1 MERRRTLGQG
11 LAALLPGVSVRQP
24 DEQVHELALDAI
36 SPNPYQPRREFAA
49 DELAE
54 LAASIKAQGLL
65 QPIVVRPADGE
76 GATYQLIA
84 GERRLRASRNLGLT
98 HIRALIREVDD
109 RQLLELALIENL
121 IRADLNEIEVASA
134 LLQLQNQYGYTTTQ
148 LAEVIGKSRPAVSN
162 TLRLLEL
169 PDSVQEL
176 VRRAHISAGHG
187 RAVLSFPAAQREA
200 IAEQA
205 AREGWSVREVEQ
217 RAAAVSTR
225 PAVKRPRQRTT
236 AIPSAPPALKRAEQQ
251 LIEHLGTRVR
261 ISEQGGVGSVLIS
274 YHGADDLN
282 RLLSILLAETSPV

>member
-1 MERRRTLGQG
+1 
-11 LAALLPGVSVRQP
+11 LAALLPGVSARQP
-24 DEQVHELALDAI
+24 DEQVHELPLDAI
-36 SPNPYQPRREFAA
+36 GPNPYQPRREFAA

-65 QPIVVRPADGE
+65 QPVVVRPAGE
-76 GATYQLIA
+76 GEGEGYQLIA
-84 GERRLRASRNLGLT
+84 GERRLRACRDLGLT

-121 IRADLNEIEVASA
+121 IRADLNDIEVANA
-134 LLQLQNQYGYTTTQ
+134 LLQLQNQYGYTTSQ

-169 PDSVQEL
+169 PESVQEL
-176 VRRAHISAGHG
+176 VRRGHISAGHG
-187 RAVLSFPAAQREA
+187 RAVLAFAPPQREA
-200 IAEQA
+200 VAEQA

-217 RAAAVSTR
+217 RAAAASSR

-251 LIEHLGTRVR
+251 LVEHLGTRVR
-261 ISEQGGVGSVLIS
+261 ISEQGGVGTVQIS
-274 YHGADDLN
+274 YHGADDLG
-282 RLLSILLAETSPV
+282 RLLGILLASTSPL